1 MDHISYESKTRPN
14 IFQVEFHNI
23 LLVWCPN
30 AKQRFVENLSRRVF
44 LSLKICLN
52 CQVPFWN
59 WWKTFLLIDYLHCK
73 TGFDMLILHCGVM
86 KQIQLQSS
94 IWSRFNSDWSYEVF
108 LLMDGIVH
116 FWCFKIWMLRTFK
129 TGQFL
134 ISNGHRQCFLN
145 QDDINWIEN
154 CQNMF
159 DRRSLIYTYFIENM
173 LQIYC

>member
-1 MDHISYESKTRPN
+1 
-14 IFQVEFHNI
+14 
-23 LLVWCPN
+23 
-30 AKQRFVENLSRRVF
+30 
-44 LSLKICLN
+44 
-52 CQVPFWN
+52 
-59 WWKTFLLIDYLHCK
+59 
-73 TGFDMLILHCGVM
+73 M
-86 KQIQLQSS
+86 KC
-94 IWSRFNSDWSYEVF
+94 F

-116 FWCFKIWMLRTFK
+116 FWCFEVWMLRTFK